1 MLPVWRLFFWKIKI
15 PVKIAMQPIAA
26 LPPSFQ
32 EANASETQ
40 YGVCLAVE
48 FRAPHKLSSSDIFSD
63 ICISASGWNYFKFL
77 IFEHPVT

>member
-1 MLPVWRLFFWKIKI
+1 
-15 PVKIAMQPIAA
+15 
-26 LPPSFQ
+26 
-32 EANASETQ
+32 
-40 YGVCLAVE
+40 LAVE